1 MNKKDFEKAK
11 EFYRSLAEKEIENE
25 KIVDG
30 VLIGPRSS
38 VKTEKIVINDIINPS
53 RPFLAKE
60 ASEKLDSA
68 YVSTF
73 RIGHFNVPKQLASTG
88 QGTTFVGG
96 MEFGSNMV
104 KQKIINNIDELI
116 YFLAD
121 YKMGIVDVFDEKEK
135 DGKKIM
141 DIRVYECIECADLPN
156 IGKPLCFFEAG
167 VLTGIFKELTKKDV
181 MAEEVRC
188 WTSGYSFCQFDVTIK
203 DQTI

>member
-116 YFLAD
+116 SFLAD

-141 DIRVYECIECADLPN
+141 DIRVYQCIECADLPN

>member
-25 KIVDG
+25 KIEDG

-116 YFLAD
+116 SFLAD

-181 MAEEVRC
+181 IAEEVRC

>member
-104 KQKIINNIDELI
+104 KQKMINNIDELI
-116 YFLAD
+116 SFLAD

>member
-116 YFLAD
+116 SFLAD

>member
-116 YFLAD
+116 SFLAD

-135 DGKKIM
+135 DGK
-141 DIRVYECIECADLPN
+141 
-156 IGKPLCFFEAG
+156 
-167 VLTGIFKELTKKDV
+167 
-181 MAEEVRC
+181 
-188 WTSGYSFCQFDVTIK
+188 S
-203 DQTI
+203 

>member
-116 YFLAD
+116 SFLAD

-181 MAEEVRC
+181 IAEEVRC

>member
-104 KQKIINNIDELI
+104 KQKMINNIDELI
-116 YFLAD
+116 SFLAN

>member
-1 MNKKDFEKAK
+1 MNKKENDKAI
-11 EFYRSLAEKEIENE
+11 EFYRSLAKKEIENE

-116 YFLAD
+116 SFLAD